1 MEGAPLQL
9 CTRAAYP
16 KGFNIVEKGQA
27 GNKFFI
33 ILYGV
38 AQVTLEPVRIYE
50 RGQPVN
56 NWIRSCRY
64 TVTM

>member
-1 MEGAPLQL
+1 LQL

-38 AQVTLEPVRIYE
+38 AQVTLEPVRMWKHLMD
-50 RGQPVN
+50 RCAQFK
-56 NWIRSCRY
+56 
-64 TVTM
+64 